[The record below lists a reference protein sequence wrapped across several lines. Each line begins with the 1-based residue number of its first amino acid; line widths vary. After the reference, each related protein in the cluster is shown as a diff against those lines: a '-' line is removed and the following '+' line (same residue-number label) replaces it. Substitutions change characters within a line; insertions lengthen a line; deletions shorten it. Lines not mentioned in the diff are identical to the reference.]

1 MSHYLAAGLALLLAA
16 LAGCQPRASGP
27 APQKTMHAF
36 QDEAQLDAFLKDA
49 AEQAGERTAD
59 AAVLP
64 ASAPAR
70 APADAGAS
78 AVVREHGRHLVLL
91 RRGRLLTVDIGKDQL
106 KLVAALD
113 ARAPG
118 DEAQEA
124 MAVADGTVALIG
136 RRPGGTGIALF
147 DIDAAGRLRYR
158 ASYQLRAGLH
168 GAAMQES
175 VRQIGSKLVL
185 YSALALDPLASDQLA
200 ALPALRGA
208 LAGADPAAAPFTRIA
223 PATRIHVGEAP
234 IDPDLGLVL
243 HSVTVCDL
251 ALRALRCD
259 ASAVLGPPARTFHMA
274 PEAVYVW
281 SAPHKDD
288 AGASLYRIPLN
299 GGAPGAI
306 RVAGAPHAPSAFH
319 ESADGHVN
327 VLVGPGGAGQPSWRG
342 RAGADDLAL
351 LRLPLTALSDGSES
365 AAPSSYRQLPA
376 FASQQLR
383 SRYVGPWLLYGSAGD
398 GGAPLYAL
406 RWDGTGA
413 PQRLDLAHP
422 AEHIAPMGDD
432 AVVTGQAQGELS
444 LSSVRLRQQA
454 ALANTH
460 VHALAEESAGVR
472 HGFHYTSQRPG
483 QGMVGLPLVQTREAQ
498 AAGEPETVVSVLYLR
513 NTALKLREL
522 GTLKAQGGEGGD
534 AAALPPPLP
543 LFVQGRVFALMGD
556 ELVEGKLKNGRLR
569 EVRRIDLAPASAQ

>member
-49 AEQAGERTAD
+49 AEQAGERTAE
-59 AAVLP
+59 AAVPP
-64 ASAPAR
+64 AG

-78 AVVREHGRHLVLL
+78 AIVREHGRHLVLL

-113 ARAPG
+113 ARAQG
-118 DEAQEA
+118 DEVQEE

-185 YSALALDPLASDQLA
+185 YSALALDPLAADQLA

-223 PATRIHVGEAP
+223 PANRIHVSEAP

-251 ALRALRCD
+251 AMRALRCD
-259 ASAVLGPPARTFHMA
+259 ASAVLGPPARAFHMA

-288 AGASLYRIPLN
+288 AGASLYRMPLN

-306 RVAGAPHAPSAFH
+306 RVSGAPHDPSAFH

-327 VLVGPGGAGQPSWRG
+327 VLVGPAGAGQPSWRG
-342 RAGADDLAL
+342 QAGADDLAL

-365 AAPSSYRQLPA
+365 AAPSSYKQLPA

-413 PQRLDLAHP
+413 PQRLALAHP

-460 VHALAEESAGVR
+460 VHALAEDSTAVR

-483 QGMVGLPLVQTREAQ
+483 QGMVGLPLVQTRQPQ
-498 AAGEPETVVSVLYLR
+498 AAGEPDNVVSVLYLR

-522 GTLKAQGGEGGD
+522 GTLKAQGGERGD
-534 AAALPPPLP
+534 ALP